1 MSDPR
6 TEELIPAEQLLDYG
20 KEEDALEIITNFE
33 KKSVITPREQLW
45 VLFLR
50 GMGSSIK
57 L

>member
-6 TEELIPAEQLLDYG
+6 PEELVTAEKILDYG